1 MLTGGNNVVESFLVG
16 GFGDKTNGRFFF
28 VTGNLWPTWNA
39 YAIVEEVLKTKL
51 ETKLPQKSEPLR

>member
-1 MLTGGNNVVESFLVG
+1 MLLKSFLVG

-51 ETKLPQKSEPLR
+51 ETKLSQKSEPLT